1 MATQPSD
8 TSKHTPQRTVT
19 DELAIIAQRAQ
30 AFTNASGAAIALS
43 EGVQDEIVCKARSGS
58 SSPEV
63 GAVLRVEGSFT
74 GLCIQTG
81 RELRCDDTETDTRV
95 DTLAV
100 RALGIRSMVI
110 TPVRDENRPVGVL
123 AVFASTPHAFTI
135 THVAVLK
142 TMADQI
148 SGLLLKDRRAREE
161 GLHPE
166 PPPVGIGRIP
176 STPPPGP
183 IAVRP
188 FAAAAAAAA
197 VAPPIPMPI
206 RPPAPRVE
214 SRAEPVR
221 PMAVAAE
228 VGNPIA
234 TPLAASITIP
244 IVTPKR
250 EEPRPELKQEAVLR
264 AGFGTFDSMA
274 PSESKSGGS
283 KALIAG
289 VLALVLAGAAGTWY
303 FVRARRAQNTAQI
316 PTPTLTVS
324 PATPV
329 DPNAPTANG
338 QAQAANAPSA
348 TSGAPGQTTPPTTA
362 LSIGQPPAKPIQP
375 AGSDKV
381 EVRKISQE
389 KPSPVQQAPA
399 QPDPIA
405 ISGGPS
411 KIAASVQQQQQQTPD
426 VAPSIAVSGNSSAG
440 LSALSTVSHAPTT
453 AAPAARLV
461 QSQLVDVKLIKST
474 PPVYPQIAKTRR
486 LTGLVKLKVKVGSD
500 GRVISAEFA
509 SGPAIFKDSALEAV
523 RQWRYQPATLDGK
536 PIEQETEITL
546 KFSPGA

>member
-8 TSKHTPQRTVT
+8 TSKRTPQRTIT

-43 EGVQDEIVCKARSGS
+43 EGIQDEIVCKARSGS

-63 GAVLRVEGSFT
+63 GAVLRVDGSFT

-100 RALGIRSMVI
+100 RGLGIRSMVI
-110 TPVRDENRPVGVL
+110 TPIRDENRPVGVL

-166 PPPVGIGRIP
+166 PPPVNIGRIP
-176 STPPPGP
+176 STPSPGP
-183 IAVRP
+183 VAVRSI
-188 FAAAAAAAA
+188 AAAI
-197 VAPPIPMPI
+197 APPIQMPI

-214 SRAEPVR
+214 SRVEPIR
-221 PMAVAAE
+221 PMAIAAE
-228 VGNPIA
+228 VG
-234 TPLAASITIP
+234 TP

-250 EEPRPELKQEAVLR
+250 EELRPEPKQEPVLR
-264 AGFGTFDSMA
+264 AGFGTLDAMSS
-274 PSESKSGGS
+274 SESKSGAS
-283 KALIAG
+283 KALIFG

-303 FVRARRAQNTAQI
+303 FVRARRAQNTAKI
-316 PTPTLTVS
+316 STPTLTVA
-324 PATPV
+324 PANPV
-329 DPNAPTANG
+329 DPNAPPTNS
-338 QAQAANAPSA
+338 QAQAENGGTNSAPS
-348 TSGAPGQTTPPTTA
+348 TTGAPGQA
-362 LSIGQPPAKPIQP
+362 AVSVSQPPAKAAQP
-375 AGSDKV
+375 AASDKV
-381 EVRKISQE
+381 EIRKIAQE
-389 KPSPVQQAPA
+389 KPSPVQQTPVQPA
-399 QPDPIA
+399 PIA

-411 KIAASVQQQQQQTPD
+411 KIAASMQQQQQSPD
-426 VAPSIAVSGNSSAG
+426 VAPSIAVGGNSSSG
-440 LSALSTVSHAPTT
+440 LSALSTVSHAPTA

-474 PPVYPQIAKTRR
+474 PPVYPQIARTRR
-486 LTGLVKLKVKVGSD
+486 LTGLVKVKVKVSAD
-500 GRVISAEFA
+500 GRVISAEFY
-509 SGPAIFKDSALEAV
+509 SGPAIFKDAALDAV

-546 KFSPGA
+546 KFSPGS

>member
-8 TSKHTPQRTVT
+8 TSKHTPQRTMT

-43 EGVQDEIVCKARSGS
+43 EGIQDEIVCKARSGS

-63 GAVLRVEGSFT
+63 GAVLRVDGSFT

-100 RALGIRSMVI
+100 RGLGIRSMVI
-110 TPVRDENRPVGVL
+110 TPIRDENKPVGVL

-161 GLHPE
+161 GLHAE
-166 PPPVGIGRIP
+166 PPPVNIGRIP
-176 STPPPGP
+176 STPSPGPMAVRP
-183 IAVRP
+183 IAV
-188 FAAAAAAAA
+188 AI
-197 VAPPIPMPI
+197 APPIPMPI

-214 SRAEPVR
+214 SRVEPIR
-221 PMAVAAE
+221 PLAIAAE
-228 VGNPIA
+228 VGTPIA
-234 TPLAASITIP
+234 
-244 IVTPKR
+244 TPKR
-250 EEPRPELKQEAVLR
+250 EEPRPEPKQEAVLR
-264 AGFGTFDSMA
+264 AGFGTFDAIS
-274 PSESKSGGS
+274 PDEGKSGAS
-283 KALIAG
+283 KVLIFS

-303 FVRARRAQNTAQI
+303 FVRARRARTTAQI
-316 PTPTLTVS
+316 PTPTLTVA
-324 PATPV
+324 PATPI

-338 QAQAANAPSA
+338 QAQAVN
-348 TSGAPGQTTPPTTA
+348 GGTTPSTSAGAAPVTVS
-362 LSIGQPPAKPIQP
+362 LSQPPAKAIQP
-375 AGSDKV
+375 AVSDKV
-381 EVRKISQE
+381 EIRKIAE
-389 KPSPVQQAPA
+389 KPSPVQQAPV
-399 QPDPIA
+399 QPAPIA

-411 KIAASVQQQQQQTPD
+411 KIAASMQQQQQPAD
-426 VAPSIAVSGNSSAG
+426 VAPSIAVGGNSSSG
-440 LSALSTVSHAPTT
+440 LSALTTVAHAPTA

-486 LTGLVKLKVKVGSD
+486 LTGLVKVKVKVGAD
-500 GRVISAEFA
+500 GRVVSAEFF
-509 SGPAIFKDSALEAV
+509 SGPAIFKDAALDAV